1 MSERPTVVAPNLS
14 SRADRTRRPSIQPDL
29 IHHDPKKCTTTP
41 NRSRRWRRALGSGV
55 AALAVSAVIVAV
67 PGVAVA
73 QTGSGGGFP
82 GGGPVASGSVLS
94 ISGSTIDVQ
103 GSNGQADATVTVSD
117 TTKYQKNQETPA
129 SAIVVGS
136 CVRVTGKGNA
146 KKGITAATIALSQAT
161 SDGCSQFPGGGGPGA
176 GGAGGFPNGAPG
188 AGGAGGF
195 PNGGNGQAPN
205 GNGNG
210 NRPPSGGNR
219 PRFNVGGTA
228 FGTVK
233 SVSGDQLV
241 VKATTFSLPK
251 NQNSAPK
258 LKTQSVKVTLSSSTK
273 VTETVDG
280 VATDVAVG
288 KCVVATGT
296 GDSGAVSADNV
307 RISDPQDGKCNA
319 FGPGGPIV

>member
-1 MSERPTVVAPNLS
+1 M
-14 SRADRTRRPSIQPDL
+14 QPDSM
-29 IHHDPKKCTTTP
+29 HHDPKKDTTTP
-41 NRSRRWRRALGSGV
+41 DRSCRWRRALGSGV
-55 AALAVSAVIVAV
+55 AALAASAVMVAV
-67 PGVAVA
+67 PGVAAA

-82 GGGPVASGSVLS
+82 GGGPVASGSVIS

-205 GNGNG
+205 GNQ
-210 NRPPSGGNR
+210 PPSGRNR
-219 PRFNVGGTA
+219 PRFNIGGTA

-241 VKATTFSLPK
+241 VKATTFSPPK
-251 NQNSAPK
+251 NQNSVPK

-273 VTETVDG
+273 VTEMVDG
-280 VATDVAVG
+280 IATDVAVG
-288 KCVVATGT
+288 KCIVATGT

-307 RISDPQDGKCNA
+307 RISDPQDGKCNV
-319 FGPGGPIV
+319 FGPGGPMV